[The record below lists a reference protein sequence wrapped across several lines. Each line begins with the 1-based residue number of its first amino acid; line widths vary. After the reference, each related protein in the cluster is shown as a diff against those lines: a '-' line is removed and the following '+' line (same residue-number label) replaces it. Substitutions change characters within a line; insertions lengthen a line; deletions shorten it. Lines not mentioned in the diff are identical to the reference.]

1 MEKVLSESDIASLRK
16 RNLISGDEIVLK
28 VGDLF
33 VAENIVTRKRRVLDS
48 ASDVLSETRRVLKG

>member
-1 MEKVLSESDIASLRK
+1 MEKVLSESDIASLRR